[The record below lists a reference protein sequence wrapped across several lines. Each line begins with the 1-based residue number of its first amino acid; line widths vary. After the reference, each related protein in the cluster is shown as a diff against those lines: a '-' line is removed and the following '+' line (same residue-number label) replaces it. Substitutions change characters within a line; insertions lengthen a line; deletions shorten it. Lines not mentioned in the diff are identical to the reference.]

1 MSILD
6 TIITLGSFC
15 GMFSDLESC
24 PHELITKTK
33 FMSQIWMEDE
43 LIYIPSSQ
51 LLLTESQIWT
61 SFYTLQWG
69 I

>member
-6 TIITLGSFC
+6 TITTLGSFC

-24 PHELITKTK
+24 PHELITKKK

-51 LLLTESQIWT
+51 LLLTES
-61 SFYTLQWG
+61 
-69 I
+69 

>member
-24 PHELITKTK
+24 PHELITKKKVHVT
-33 FMSQIWMEDE
+33 D
-43 LIYIPSSQ
+43 LD
-51 LLLTESQIWT
+51 
-61 SFYTLQWG
+61 G
-69 I
+69 G